1 MYQINEVIEME
12 TIVKT
17 TDLSK
22 YFGKHQVIK
31 SVNLNVP
38 KGQVYGFLGPNG
50 AGKTTV
56 IKMLLSLTKASSGQI
71 SIFDKNL
78 KSNRINI
85 LREVGSLVENPSYY
99 GHLTA
104 YENLE
109 VFRRILG
116 VNKARST
123 EVLETVG
130 LSHTNKKRVKNFSLG
145 MKHRLGIGIALLGDP
160 ELLILDEPT
169 NGLDP
174 SGIQEIRSLIQNLA
188 KKENKTIIISSHLL
202 SEIDQVAD
210 YVGIISKG
218 RLIYQ
223 DRIHALRTLAD
234 STTEFKV
241 SNRKTA
247 ETLIKNNYEIDLNQ
261 EHLRVKTT
269 DEDAVSDIIST
280 LVKHDVKVYGAKP
293 VIASLEDIFLKIIEE
308 SEGDRYVK

>member
-1 MYQINEVIEME
+1 MYQMNEVIEME

-22 YFGKHQVIK
+22 YFGKQQVIK

-56 IKMLLSLTKASSGQI
+56 IKMLLSLTKVSSGQI
-71 SIFDKNL
+71 TIFDKNL

-109 VFRRILG
+109 VFRKIFG

-145 MKHRLGIGIALLGDP
+145 MKQRLGIGTALLGDP
-160 ELLILDEPT
+160 DLLILD
-169 NGLDP
+169 
-174 SGIQEIRSLIQNLA
+174 
-188 KKENKTIIISSHLL
+188 
-202 SEIDQVAD
+202 
-210 YVGIISKG
+210 
-218 RLIYQ
+218 
-223 DRIHALRTLAD
+223 
-234 STTEFKV
+234 
-241 SNRKTA
+241 
-247 ETLIKNNYEIDLNQ
+247 
-261 EHLRVKTT
+261 
-269 DEDAVSDIIST
+269 
-280 LVKHDVKVYGAKP
+280 
-293 VIASLEDIFLKIIEE
+293 
-308 SEGDRYVK
+308 